1 MGPQMLF
8 CWQIECSDTDS
19 AVAKDG
25 RPHTTCGD
33 SHYLKCHQYLENAE
47 AFILEGR
54 VPQYNKYLNEVNVEA
69 SYTANIVQLLHGY
82 LEYCR
87 LRKEPWPTRTLLLIA
102 ADKRVVVHSVT
113 FTLPSCTKSLGVS
126 LVFDLDCLWD
136 LYNILNLTDTTL
148 IRIAHICTQAGDQ
161 FLRCINQVTTLLN
174 RYFSLAGEVLETRF
188 IDRKSSSVSL
198 ARWCE
203 KEPNL
208 MKKLLQAHLSNGGY
222 TALIGGAKER
232 MLGLADAMCAVL
244 THSELSGTVLS
255 PQMSFYPA
263 LHLQAIMRDTAIP
276 SGSTSAVPAVNQLS
290 TKELSFSPTPCVIVD
305 MDNHNTHSPRV
316 LRSSLF
322 MDVRSQSAANKKLK
336 SVKAPSGDSL
346 VERMVSE
353 LQKLATASANEA
365 HTEIVVRR
373 YMSLLWGKG
382 ASLVAMIRNSKSPL
396 TRDQCAALLNVSPT
410 CDLDVVLA
418 FADRIQPGATKLL
431 KSNKGS

>member
-1 MGPQMLF
+1 MSTDGSGEGSATPASSRSVAPAIPKVPGLISAYLTSWNHLMGPQMLF

-174 RYFSLAGEVLETRF
+174 R
-188 IDRKSSSVSL
+188 
-198 ARWCE
+198 
-203 KEPNL
+203 
-208 MKKLLQAHLSNGGY
+208 
-222 TALIGGAKER
+222 
-232 MLGLADAMCAVL
+232 
-244 THSELSGTVLS
+244 
-255 PQMSFYPA
+255 
-263 LHLQAIMRDTAIP
+263 
-276 SGSTSAVPAVNQLS
+276 
-290 TKELSFSPTPCVIVD
+290 
-305 MDNHNTHSPRV
+305 
-316 LRSSLF
+316 
-322 MDVRSQSAANKKLK
+322 
-336 SVKAPSGDSL
+336 
-346 VERMVSE
+346 
-353 LQKLATASANEA
+353 
-365 HTEIVVRR
+365 
-373 YMSLLWGKG
+373 
-382 ASLVAMIRNSKSPL
+382 
-396 TRDQCAALLNVSPT
+396 
-410 CDLDVVLA
+410 
-418 FADRIQPGATKLL
+418 
-431 KSNKGS
+431 